1 MGWRSM
7 GIYLKGLEL
16 YPARVHCEGGFYQA
30 DFIDIPHCRAY
41 GSSAIEAEVAAA
53 ITFLLSPGAAFIT
66 GGFIRVDGGVPNA
79 RHTWEPVPTN
89 RSQPFDGFPLAQMP
103 KCLS

>member
-1 MGWRSM
+1 M

-53 ITFLLSPGAAFIT
+53 EVLQQHAQMLGRYGRHLPLPSIPAREHRLPDSYVAFI
-66 GGFIRVDGGVPNA
+66 PA
-79 RHTWEPVPTN
+79 PA
-89 RSQPFDGFPLAQMP
+89 L
-103 KCLS
+103 